1 MTKLKGRQILSLSL
15 MLFAIFFG
23 AGNMIFPPAM
33 GQQAGEN
40 FISGLLGFLLT
51 DVGIALLG
59 MISIVFVGSSMDD
72 LGKLVNKKF
81 AVCLSVF
88 IYLLIG
94 PLFAEPRTGSVSFEL
109 AVAPYIPESNMWI
122 GSLIFTGIFF
132 LLTYYLSSNPKK
144 IVDVV
149 GNVLTPILLLS
160 ITAIFLKVL
169 FTTSDANS
177 AVVYGNFAE
186 AQGVYKTMP
195 FFQGMIEGY
204 NSLDGPAGLAFA
216 IIVIKSL
223 KDYGITDKKGITKY
237 TILSGIGSICFLAI
251 VYFMLAYI
259 GAITET
265 SFANGGALL
274 YGIATETYGGVG
286 GIILGIAV
294 TLACLTTSIGLTT
307 SFSDYF
313 VKLFPKFTYK
323 QIAAVVCIFSFVI
336 SNVGLTTLVSIS
348 LPILKIIY
356 PVTVALIILSFFKD
370 IIKERKMVYILSL
383 TLAFIVSFVN
393 SLNMLSFMQPIDTLF
408 KSILPFYETGFGWFL
423 PALIGAL
430 LGLLPFMNVRFKKQQ
445 ETV

>member
-1 MTKLKGRQILSLSL
+1 MTKLKGKQILSLSL

-40 FISGLLGFLLT
+40 FISGLLGFILT
-51 DVGIALLG
+51 DAGIALLG
-59 MISIVFVGSSMDD
+59 MIAIVFVGSTIDD
-72 LGKLVNKKF
+72 LGKLISKKF
-81 AVCLSVF
+81 AVCLSIF

-109 AVAPYIPESNMWI
+109 AVVPYVSESNRWI
-122 GSLIFTGIFF
+122 ASLIFTGIFF

-144 IVDVV
+144 IVGAV
-149 GNVLTPILLLS
+149 GNILTPILLIS

-169 FTTSDANS
+169 FTTADSNS
-177 AVVYGNFAE
+177 SVVYGTLAE
-186 AQGVYKTMP
+186 SQGVYKTMP

-204 NSLDGPAGLAFA
+204 NALDGPAGLAFA
-216 IIVIKSL
+216 TIVIKAL
-223 KDYGITDKKGITKY
+223 KDYGISDKKNIAKY
-237 TILSGIGSICFLAI
+237 TIISGIGAVCFLAI

-265 SFANGGALL
+265 SFDNGGALL
-274 YGIATETYGGVG
+274 HAIATETYGGIG

-307 SFSDYF
+307 SFADYF
-313 VKLFPKFTYK
+313 VNLFPKFTYK

-336 SNVGLTTLVSIS
+336 SNVGLTTLVSVS

-356 PVTVALIILSFFKD
+356 PVTVALILLSFLKNY
-370 IIKERKMVYILSL
+370 IQERKMVYILGL
-383 TLAFIVSFVN
+383 LVTFIVGFVN
-393 SLNMLSFMQPIDTLF
+393 SLNAISFIQPIDAF
-408 KSILPFYETGFGWFL
+408 FASFLPLYEIGFGWFL
-423 PALIGAL
+423 PAIIAAGIGYLPIWYNDKKAK
-430 LGLLPFMNVRFKKQQ
+430 GLKV
-445 ETV
+445 

>member
-1 MTKLKGRQILSLSL
+1 MTRLKGKQILSLSL

-51 DVGIALLG
+51 DAGIALLG
-59 MISIVFVGSSMDD
+59 IIAIVFVGSTMDD

-81 AVCLSVF
+81 GVCLSVF

-109 AVAPYIPESNMWI
+109 AVAPYVNESNMWI
-122 GSLIFTGIFF
+122 ASLIFTGIFF

-144 IVDVV
+144 VVDVV
-149 GNVLTPILLLS
+149 GNILTPILLLS

-169 FTTSDANS
+169 FTKSDANS
-177 AVVYGNFAE
+177 AVIYGTLAQS
-186 AQGVYKTMP
+186 QGVYKTMP

-204 NSLDGPAGLAFA
+204 NALDGPAGLAFA
-216 IIVIKSL
+216 IIVIKAL
-223 KDYGITDKKGITKY
+223 KDYGISDKKIIAKY
-237 TILSGIGSICFLAI
+237 TIMSGVGAVCFLTI

-274 YGIATETYGGVG
+274 HAIATETYGGVG

-313 VKLFPKFTYK
+313 IKLFPKLTYK
-323 QIAAVVCIFSFVI
+323 QIAGIVCLFSFVI
-336 SNVGLTTLVSIS
+336 SNVGLTTLVSVS

-356 PVTVALIILSFFKD
+356 PVTVALIILSFFKN
-370 IIKERKMVYILSL
+370 IIKERRMVYILGL
-383 TLAFIVSFVN
+383 LGTFIISFVN
-393 SLNMLSFMQPIDTLF
+393 SLNMIDFIQPLDSFLASFI
-408 KSILPFYETGFGWFL
+408 PFYETGFGWIIPTIIGAIIGFL
-423 PALIGAL
+423 PFLNKKA
-430 LGLLPFMNVRFKKQQ
+430 NVIEAKA
-445 ETV
+445 

>member
-1 MTKLKGRQILSLSL
+1 MGKLKGSQILSLSL

-40 FISGLLGFLLT
+40 FLSGLLGFLFT
-51 DVGIALLG
+51 DAGIALLG
-59 MISIVFVGSSMDD
+59 IIAIVFVGNTMDD

-109 AVAPYIPESNMWI
+109 AVAPYISENNMWI
-122 GSLIFTGIFF
+122 ASFIFTGLFF
-132 LLTYYLSSNPKK
+132 FITYYLSSNPKK
-144 IVDVV
+144 VVDVV

-160 ITAIFLKVL
+160 ITAIFVKVL
-169 FTTSDANS
+169 FTKADANS
-177 AVVYGNFAE
+177 TVIYGTLVE
-186 AQGVYKTMP
+186 SQGVYKSMP

-204 NSLDGPAGLAFA
+204 NALDGPAGLAFA
-216 IIVIKSL
+216 IIVINAL
-223 KDYGITDKKGITKY
+223 KDYGISDKKSIAKY
-237 TILSGIGSICFLAI
+237 TIISGVGAVCFLSI

-265 SFANGGALL
+265 NFANGGALL
-274 YGIATETYGGVG
+274 HAIATETYGGVG

-307 SFSDYF
+307 SFADYF
-313 VKLFPKFTYK
+313 VKLFPKLSYK
-323 QIAAVVCIFSFVI
+323 QISAIVCLFSFFI
-336 SNVGLTTLVSIS
+336 SNVGLTTLVSVS

-356 PVTVALIILSFFKD
+356 PVTIVLIILSFFKNV
-370 IIKERKMVYILSL
+370 IKDVKMVYILGL
-383 TLAFIVSFVN
+383 LGTFIVSFVN
-393 SLNMLSFMQPIDTLF
+393 SLNTVSFIQPLDMFLASFI
-408 KSILPFYETGFGWFL
+408 PFYETGFGWIV
-423 PALIGAL
+423 PAFIGSILGFIPYLIKC
-430 LGLLPFMNVRFKKQQ
+430 FQINKSKS
-445 ETV
+445 